1 MLARRRR
8 RLLTVTDIEGEL
20 APFRPGEF
28 LMEDFIEGF
37 DITPNT
43 AALSNGDPSR
53 RICESVHGKRSI
65 ATDAPLRFGKQYGTT
80 AQFWLDLQTR
90 YDPDLAEDR
99 AAEQVAAIEP
109 LRSA

>member
-1 MLARRRR
+1 M
-8 RLLTVTDIEGEL
+8 TVTDIEGEL

-53 RICESVHGKRSI
+53 RIREFVHGKGPI
-65 ATDAPLRFGKQYGTT
+65 VTDAPLRLGKHFGTT
-80 AQFWLDLQTR
+80 AQFWLDLQTH

-99 AAEQVAAIEP
+99 AAEQVAAIAP